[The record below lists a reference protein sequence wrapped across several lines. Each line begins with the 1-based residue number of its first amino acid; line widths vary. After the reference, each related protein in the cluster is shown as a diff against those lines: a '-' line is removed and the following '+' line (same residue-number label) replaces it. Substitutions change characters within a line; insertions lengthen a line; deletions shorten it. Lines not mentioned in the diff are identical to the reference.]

1 MLGYICVKQKN
12 KYSVMKKVILS
23 YLLGLFAIIGANA
36 QADSELVQIGVKGG
50 VNFATVTGDGFESPD
65 SRTSFN
71 AGFVAEIPF
80 SERFSIQPEVL
91 YSGQGFDVK
100 RFDQDNFLDNDENVE
115 YLLDYIQI
123 PILAKIYLV
132 KGLNVQ
138 AGPQIGF
145 KINEEIDYQPNDD
158 AGDFDLDETEDID
171 ISLAAGVEYKF
182 DGGFFIQGRYNYGF
196 TELIKDYDVHNSVFQ
211 VGVGFMF

>member
-1 MLGYICVKQKN
+1 
-12 KYSVMKKVILS
+12 MKKVILS
-23 YLLGLFAIIGANA
+23 SLLGLFAFMGANA
-36 QADSELVQIGVKGG
+36 QADSDLVQIGVKGG
-50 VNFATVTGDGFESPD
+50 VNFSTVAGDDFDSPD

-71 AGFVAEIPF
+71 AGVVAEVPF
-80 SERFSIQPEVL
+80 SDRFSIQPEVL
-91 YSGQGFDVK
+91 YSGQGFDVQEI
-100 RFDQDNFLDNDENVE
+100 DQDNFADTDENIE
-115 YLLDYIQI
+115 YQLDYIQV
-123 PILAKIYLV
+123 PVLAKIYLI

-158 AGDFDLDETEDID
+158 AGDLDLDETEDID

-182 DGGFFIQGRYNYGF
+182 DGGFFVQGRYNYGF

>member
-1 MLGYICVKQKN
+1 
-12 KYSVMKKVILS
+12 MKKVILS
-23 YLLGLFAIIGANA
+23 SLVGLFAILGAKA
-36 QADSELVQIGVKGG
+36 QADSDLVQIGVKGG
-50 VNFATVTGDGFESPD
+50 VNFATVSGDGFDSPD

-91 YSGQGFDVK
+91 YSGQGFDAVQ
-100 RFDQDNFLDNDENVE
+100 RDQDNFLDNDENVE
-115 YLLDYIQI
+115 YQLDYIQV
-123 PILAKIYLV
+123 PVLAKIYLV
-132 KGLNVQ
+132 KGLNIQ

-145 KINEEIDYQPNDD
+145 KINEEIDYRPNDD
-158 AGDFDLDETEDID
+158 AGDVDLGDYSETEDID

-196 TELIKDYDVHNSVFQ
+196 TELIENYDIHNSVYQ

>member
-1 MLGYICVKQKN
+1 
-12 KYSVMKKVILS
+12 MKKVILS
-23 YLLGLFAIIGANA
+23 SLLGLFAIIGANA
-36 QADSELVQIGVKGG
+36 QSDSELVQIGVKGG
-50 VNFATVTGDGFESPD
+50 VNFSTFTGDDLGGDPD

-100 RFDQDNFLDNDENVE
+100 QSDQDNFLDNDENIE
-115 YLLDYIQI
+115 YQLDYIQI
-123 PILAKIYLV
+123 PVLAKIYLF

-145 KINEEIDYQPNDD
+145 KINEEIDFQPNDD
-158 AGDFDLDETEDID
+158 AGDVDFDEAEDID
-171 ISLAAGVEYKF
+171 ISLAAGIEYKF
-182 DGGFFIQGRYNYGF
+182 DSGFFIQGRYNYGF
-196 TELIKDYDVHNSVFQ
+196 TELIKDYDVHNSVWQ
-211 VGVGFMF
+211 AGVGFMF

>member
-1 MLGYICVKQKN
+1 
-12 KYSVMKKVILS
+12 MKKVILS
-23 YLLGLFAIIGANA
+23 SLLGLFAIIGAKA
-36 QADSELVQIGVKGG
+36 QADSDLVQIGVKGG
-50 VNFATVTGDGFESPD
+50 VNFANLTGDDIGD
-65 SRTSFN
+65 TKTRTSFN

-91 YSGQGFDVK
+91 YSGQGFDIK
-100 RFDQDNFLDNDENVE
+100 QSEQNNFLDNDQNVE
-115 YLLDYIQI
+115 YQLDYIQV
-123 PILAKIYLV
+123 PLLAKIYLV

-145 KINEEIDYQPNDD
+145 KINEEIDAQPNDD
-158 AGDFDLDETEDID
+158 AGDIDLEDISETEDID

-182 DGGFFIQGRYNYGF
+182 DSGFFIQGRYNYGF
-196 TELIKDYDVHNSVFQ
+196 TELIKDYDIHNSVYQ

>member
-1 MLGYICVKQKN
+1 
-12 KYSVMKKVILS
+12 MKKVILS
-23 YLLGLFAIIGANA
+23 SLLGLFAIIGAKA
-36 QADSELVQIGVKGG
+36 QADSDLVQIGVKGG
-50 VNFATVTGDGFESPD
+50 VNFANITGDDFGDPD
-65 SRTSFN
+65 ARTSFN

-80 SERFSIQPEVL
+80 SERFSIQPEVM
-91 YSGQGFDVK
+91 YSGQGFDVQQ
-100 RFDQDNFLDNDENVE
+100 FDQDNFLDNDENIE
-115 YLLDYIQI
+115 YQLDYIQV

-132 KGLNVQ
+132 EGLNVQ

-158 AGDFDLDETEDID
+158 AGDIDLEDVSETEDID

-182 DGGFFIQGRYNYGF
+182 DSGFFIQGRYNYGF
-196 TELIKDYDVHNSVFQ
+196 TELIKDYDIHNSVFQ

>member
-1 MLGYICVKQKN
+1 
-12 KYSVMKKVILS
+12 MKKVILS
-23 YLLGLFAIIGANA
+23 SLLGLFAIIGAKA
-36 QADSELVQIGVKGG
+36 QADSDLVQIGVKGG
-50 VNFATVTGDGFESPD
+50 VNFATVSGDDFDSPD

-91 YSGQGFDVK
+91 YSGQGFDIK
-100 RFDQDNFLDNDENVE
+100 QSEQNNFLDNDQNVE
-115 YLLDYIQI
+115 YQLDYIQV
-123 PILAKIYLV
+123 PLLAKIYLV

-145 KINEEIDYQPNDD
+145 KINEEIDAQPNDD
-158 AGDFDLDETEDID
+158 AGDIDLEDISETEDID

-182 DGGFFIQGRYNYGF
+182 DSGFFIQGRYNYGF
-196 TELIKDYDVHNSVFQ
+196 TELIKDYDIHNSVYQ